1 MPYSMKELTDAEKD
15 AFLKDNFWGTLSFAG
30 DEPYAI
36 PVGYQYIKGDMLLGF
51 DPTGRKMEYVNK
63 SRDICLVICRPAKLS
78 SDSKESYPFTTVIIE
93 GELEDITETERAS
106 YGLPP
111 LPAGA
116 KVALYR
122 LKQKRVGTQI
132 LSWSS

>member
-1 MPYSMKELTDAEKD
+1 MPYSMKELTDVEKD
-15 AFLKDNFWGTLSFAG
+15 AFLKDNFWGILSFVG
-30 DEPYAI
+30 DVPYAI
-36 PVGYQYIKGDMLLGF
+36 PVGYQYIKGDILLGF
-51 DPTGRKMEYVNK
+51 APTGRKMEYVNK
-63 SRDICLVICRPAKLS
+63 SRDICLVICRPTALS
-78 SDSKESYPFTTVIIE
+78 SDAKESYPFTTVIIE
-93 GELEDITETERAS
+93 GELEDITETDRTS

-132 LSWSS
+132 LNWSS